1 MTQPPVRV
9 EVSRSQGMTLQWPDG
24 LQVALSAQLLRRS
37 SPSADAQ
44 ALREQLA
51 SNPLTVL
58 PASATSDAG
67 QLRIEAVEPV
77 GTYALR
83 IRFSDGHA
91 SGLYTWDLLRT
102 LCEQRRDAEDA
113 QTS

>member
-9 EVSRSQGMTLQWPDG
+9 DVSRSQGMTLQWPDG
-24 LQVALSAQLLRRS
+24 LQATLSVPLLRRS

-44 ALREQLA
+44 ALRQQLA
-51 SNPLTVL
+51 RNPLTVL
-58 PASATSDAG
+58 PASAASGAG
-67 QLRIEAVEPV
+67 PLRIEGVEPV

-91 SGLYTWDLLRT
+91 SGLYTWGLLRA
-102 LCEQRRDAEDA
+102 LCQEQAPGDAEKG
-113 QTS
+113 